1 MKRREEIEQLLGG
14 YAAGTLTPSE
24 RKLLFDAAMEDQDL
38 FNKLAEEESL
48 KELLDDPDSRAYLRD
63 AIGETLPPP
72 EKDKKKQSA
81 WSAWWWPA
89 AGLSAVAAGL
99 ALVTVVG
106 IQKTTERSSTAATEV
121 AVAKDQA
128 PKVEMAK
135 NEPAPA
141 PPPAPAAAGNSKP
154 LLDEVAKQKSRQPA
168 SGAGAAGPSTAIPS
182 SAPEQAKP
190 AKVIV
195 ADSADRKEL
204 EKKGEDRGERDKDAR
219 PVTPVAPK
227 PVVAAPPA
235 DARQEVTVM
244 AESRPPAPPQPSA
257 VGGSLSG
264 RSQQPAAPAPAA
276 QQQAAGLG
284 QQSATPQE
292 ARQQQAA
299 NAAMQQTASQ
309 LYQAQFRQ
317 NQSAAIGQL
326 SAFSGS
332 TETARAR
339 RDTAAT
345 ATRKAAPAASAPG
358 SAVQK
363 EESPREAGVT
373 SAAGAVQNAGI
384 RYQVLR
390 KNSQGQFLQTR
401 IDTRFE
407 AGDEII
413 LAVDKN
419 AGGIV
424 NIVQRRPQTNSTWTS
439 VPITTQNGEFARS
452 APIRLEK
459 GPLTLLIVL
468 TRNGLANTTQPP
480 PATPGQLTEAA
491 GLAMYVVLP
500 GVSTA
505 PLATEIRLNVQ

>member
-24 RKLLFDAAMEDQDL
+24 QKLLFDAAMEDQDL
-38 FNKLAEEESL
+38 FNKLADEESL

-63 AIGETLPPP
+63 AVGETLPPA
-72 EKDKKKQSA
+72 KKEQKSA

-106 IQKTTERSSTAATEV
+106 IQKTTERSSSSGATEV
-121 AVAKDQA
+121 AAAKSQE

-135 NEPAPA
+135 SAPSST
-141 PPPAPAAAGNSKP
+141 PPPAPAVVGSSKP

-168 SGAGAAGPSTAIPS
+168 SGAGTAGPPAT
-182 SAPEQAKP
+182 PEQAKP
-190 AKVIV
+190 AKVV
-195 ADSADRKEL
+195 AADSADRKEL
-204 EKKGEDRGERDKDAR
+204 EKKSGEDRGERDKDTKS
-219 PVTPVAPK
+219 VTPVAPK

-235 DARQEVTVM
+235 DARQEVTVT
-244 AESRPPAPPQPSA
+244 AESRPPALPQASA

-264 RSQQPAAPAPAA
+264 RSQPAAPAPTA

-284 QQSATPQE
+284 QQSAAPQE
-292 ARQQQAA
+292 VRQQAA
-299 NAAMQQTASQ
+299 NTAMQQTASQ

-317 NQSAAIGQL
+317 NQSTATGQL

-332 TETARAR
+332 TEVARAR
-339 RDTAAT
+339 RDTT
-345 ATRKAAPAASAPG
+345 ATRKAAAPASAPG
-358 SAVQK
+358 AAVQK
-363 EESPREAGVT
+363 EESAREAGVG
-373 SAAGAVQNAGI
+373 SATAAVQNAGI

-390 KNSQGQFLQTR
+390 RNSQGQFLLTR

-407 AGDEII
+407 AGDEIL

-424 NIVQRRPQTNSTWTS
+424 NIVQRRPQTSSAWTS

-468 TRNGLANTTQPP
+468 TRNGLANTAQPP
-480 PATPGQLTEAA
+480 PATPGQLTEVA
-491 GLAMYVVLP
+491 GLSMYVVLP
-500 GVSTA
+500 GISTA